1 MMKNQIIILLVL
13 LWGALTGV
21 NAQEAVVTSGK
32 TVSSTAGSVSYSVG
46 QVVYTTIAGDN
57 GSVNQG
63 VQQPYEIFVV
73 TAIPDASGID
83 LKLSAYPNPVRD
95 NLTLK
100 VSDYESDNLYY
111 RLFDMNGKLLKMKK
125 VTDPQ
130 MQIIMQDLKPAVYF
144 LKIVDKNR
152 EIKVFKII
160 KR

>member
-1 MMKNQIIILLVL
+1 MLFVMLIA
-13 LWGALTGV
+13 GYT
-21 NAQEAVVTSGK
+21 QEAVVASGK

-46 QVVYTTIAGDN
+46 QVVYTTIVGDN

-130 MQIIMQDLKPAVYF
+130 TQIIMQDLKPAVYF
-144 LKIVDKNR
+144 LKIIDKNK
-152 EIKVFKII
+152 EIKTFKII